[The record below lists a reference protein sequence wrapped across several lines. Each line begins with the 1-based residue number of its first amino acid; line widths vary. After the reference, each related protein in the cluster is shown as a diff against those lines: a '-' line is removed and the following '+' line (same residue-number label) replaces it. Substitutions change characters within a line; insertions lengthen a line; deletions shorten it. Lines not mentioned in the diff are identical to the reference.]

1 MIRFF
6 IALGSDIIDMV
17 SDLFEVLDGFI
28 YPNY

>member
-6 IALGSDIIDMV
+6 IYLGSDIIDMV
-17 SDLFEVLDGFI
+17 SDLFEVLDSFI